1 MSEMDG
7 KAMRRRIRITGGVG
21 IATVMLVF
29 TLSLDCSRGKA
40 DSGVPRPDHS
50 ESLSAPVQE
59 QISQAFE
66 DATRQPSADNLG
78 HLGMIYHSSAN
89 YEAAAECYRLAGQK
103 GRSKWIW
110 PYYQGILHLEMG
122 NSEGVIESFRQV
134 LQENPGVRLAW
145 YYMGQEYRNLRN
157 YEQAEEAYQ
166 HIATPGRAGPTR
178 GSTRTD
184 HFPLDTYA
192 RFELARIYN
201 ETGRDELAERTLRE
215 ILQGN
220 RTFGPAYR
228 LLGTIYYTR
237 GDTILGNRYG
247 ARAND
252 LMVYIPPVDTLI
264 DQLVLLSRSEL
275 YLLKKIDEA
284 ERTYYDQWTVRLVE
298 QGLTWLPENRY
309 LISKAINIF
318 LWVGMHERA
327 AALTGKHIEYFR
339 DDYGELNRTGLA
351 FFVNRIY
358 GEAKKYL
365 ERALELRPDE
375 ILVQEE
381 LAMCQWALG
390 EKEQAQSLMEDLYQK
405 HPRDPD
411 VLADLADIQFFNFG
425 ETEKARA
432 MLSRLKQIS
441 PDHPKGMKVEA
452 GIAEKEGRN
461 QEAISHYEASFQG
474 NPEEMTTIRYLGN
487 LLVKEQMWERAIGHF
502 REALK
507 FHPND
512 PDLLEKL
519 GSLLAMCPDPSL
531 RKPQEG
537 IEYLERAFIHMS
549 SRPLT
554 LLSAGRNLSLT
565 LAQSGESRS
574 ALRTIEHTLEIAR
587 YTDITPAYRSELEE
601 IYRTILALNQ

>member
-1 MSEMDG
+1 MVWKIG
-7 KAMRRRIRITGGVG
+7 VTGVVG
-21 IATVMLVF
+21 IITLMIVF
-29 TLSLDCSRGKA
+29 TLSRDCSRGKA
-40 DSGVPRPDHS
+40 DADIPSLDHP
-50 ESLSAPVQE
+50 ESLSAPVQK
-59 QISQAFE
+59 QISQALSE
-66 DATRQPSADNLG
+66 ATRDPSAAQLG
-78 HLGMIYHSSAN
+78 HLGMVYHSSAN
-89 YEAAAECYRLAGQK
+89 YEEAAECYRLAMLK
-103 GRSKWIW
+103 GRSEWIW
-110 PYYQGILHLEMG
+110 EYYQGILHLEMG

-134 LQENPGVRLAW
+134 LEDHPGAHLAW

-166 HIATPGRAGPTR
+166 QIATPGRFGPTR

-237 GDTILGNRYG
+237 GDSILGNRYG
-247 ARAND
+247 VRAND

-284 ERTYYDQWTVRLVE
+284 ERTFYDQWTVRLVE

-327 AALTGKHIEYFR
+327 ITLTDKHIEYFR

-351 FFVNRIY
+351 FFVNRLY

-381 LAMCQWALG
+381 LAMCHWTLSDK
-390 EKEQAQSLMEDLYQK
+390 EKAQTLMENLYQK

-425 ETEKARA
+425 ETKKART
-432 MLSRLKQIS
+432 MLTRLNQIS
-441 PDHPKGMKVEA
+441 PGHPKGMKVEA
-452 GIAEKEGRN
+452 GIAEKEGRYK
-461 QEAISHYEASFQG
+461 EAISRYEASFRG

-487 LLVKEQMWERAIGHF
+487 LLVKEQMWESAIGHF

-507 FHPND
+507 VHPND

-519 GSLLAMCPDPSL
+519 GSLLAMCPDPSI
-531 RKPQEG
+531 RKPEEG

-565 LAQSGESRS
+565 LARTGEPKS

-587 YTDITPAYRSELEE
+587 YTNITPAYKSELEE